1 MSDRWLADEI
11 YDAEVNPRGIDLNIR
26 AGPQLREYIAIAD
39 RIAADRPGRV
49 LDWGCG
55 WGQMTDL
62 LARRGIDVEA
72 FDVNPAVSEPT
83 RRALENF
90 PPHTA
95 LISGD
100 ERTLP
105 YPDGGFDAVLSCGVL
120 EHVVDPDRS
129 LDELRR
135 VLRPGGRL
143 FVYKL
148 PNRYSY
154 LEKIAKVTGLYYHG
168 RLEHDRLY
176 TPFSARDIVERHGF
190 VVTELRR
197 ANMLPLGLPGR
208 LASRAAHRIWRA
220 NQALARVPLANV
232 LATNVELVAQRPDE
246 PGAKSA
252 RGSDGIR
259 PAALDR

>member
-1 MSDRWLADEI
+1 MPRSSSTTICTGSATPTRRSSSTAITIGPPSRIGCSKASISRSSSEACGPSPGSAKRQTQHAGFCPQESASAASSAPHSWSSAHAQCGRAISRSSRPTMSCTWRSAGRGERTMSDRWLADEI

-105 YPDGGFDAVLSCGVL
+105 YPDGGFDAVLSCG
-120 EHVVDPDRS
+120 
-129 LDELRR
+129 
-135 VLRPGGRL
+135 
-143 FVYKL
+143 
-148 PNRYSY
+148 
-154 LEKIAKVTGLYYHG
+154 
-168 RLEHDRLY
+168 
-176 TPFSARDIVERHGF
+176 
-190 VVTELRR
+190 
-197 ANMLPLGLPGR
+197 
-208 LASRAAHRIWRA
+208 
-220 NQALARVPLANV
+220 
-232 LATNVELVAQRPDE
+232 
-246 PGAKSA
+246 
-252 RGSDGIR
+252 
-259 PAALDR
+259 

>member
-26 AGPQLREYIAIAD
+26 AGPQLREYVAIAD

-62 LARRGIDVEA
+62 LSRRGIDVEA
-72 FDVNPAVSEPT
+72 FDVNPAVSGPT

-105 YPDGGFDAVLSCGVL
+105 YPDRSFDAVLSCGVL
-120 EHVVDPDRS
+120 EHVVDPDAS
-129 LDELRR
+129 LDELGR
-135 VLRPGGRL
+135 VLRPRGHL
-143 FVYKL
+143 YVYKL

-154 LEKIAKVTGLYYHG
+154 LEKIAKVAGLYYHG

-176 TPFSARDIVERHGF
+176 TPSAAREIVERHGF

-197 ANMLPLGLPGR
+197 ANMLPLGLEGR
-208 LASRAAHRIWRA
+208 LASRAAGRIWQA
-220 NQALARVPLANV
+220 NQALARVPLTNL
-232 LATNVELVAQRPDE
+232 LATNVELVGRRSGEA
-246 PGAKSA
+246 AA
-252 RGSDGIR
+252 GSSGIR
-259 PAALDR
+259 AGAVDR